1 MWSRPPCVT
10 GRFSTSRA
18 IVTSVVSR
26 IGIASTSSGSR
37 IVATV
42 VPATVQLA
50 ASASEARPKPIV
62 CAPES
67 PMNTEAPRCGLRL
80 NGRNAAH
87 ASPSASA
94 SARTV
99 SFSCSVSA
107 SIAKYPHETIASVA
121 ARPSMLSSRLNA
133 FVIPTSHS
141 SPIAHARMSLP
152 TISTFRPLASTTTA
166 AVICAASF
174 ARGLRCRRSSTRPAT
189 KTIVTP
195 ARIPPS
201 SPDHSTA
208 PLASASAI
216 PATNPAKMPTPP
228 KVGVGCSC
236 QRSSDGTA
244 TRRAPRGERRRSQR
258 TAAATENAAIETI
271 AITTGKG

>member
-1 MWSRPPCVT
+1 
-10 GRFSTSRA
+10 
-18 IVTSVVSR
+18 
-26 IGIASTSSGSR
+26 
-37 IVATV
+37 
-42 VPATVQLA
+42 
-50 ASASEARPKPIV
+50 
-62 CAPES
+62 
-67 PMNTEAPRCGLRL
+67 MNTEAPRCGLRL

-107 SIAKYPHETIASVA
+107 SMAKYPHETIASVA

-133 FVIPTSHS
+133 FVMPTSHS
-141 SPIAHARMSLP
+141 SPIAHARMSFP

-174 ARGLRCRRSSTRPAT
+174 ARGLRRRRSSTRPAT

-216 PATNPAKMPTPP
+216 A
-228 KVGVGCSC
+228 G
-236 QRSSDGTA
+236 DE
-244 TRRAPRGERRRSQR
+244 PREDADAAERRRR
-258 TAAATENAAIETI
+258 LLVPALVRRDGDEARAEGRAEEEPENRGGDRERGDRDDRNHNRERVVERPVTLDSCRCPF
-271 AITTGKG
+271 TPT